1 MQFTGKTVFVT
12 GETSGVGKETPKAFA
27 ERGGS
32 VVLTGRDAQHGK
44 DVVAEIQAA
53 GGTRLARA
61 PGGRRLPASG
71 QPAPVRRPARPGRR
85 HRRPRPGAYRHRSYR
100 R

>member
-12 GETSGVGKETPKAFA
+12 GGTSGVGKETAKAFA

-32 VVLTGRDAQHGK
+32 VALTGRDAQRGK

-53 GGTRLARA
+53 SGTPRADLAA
-61 PGGRRLPASG
+61 
-71 QPAPVRRPARPGRR
+71 QAPVR
-85 HRRPRPGAYRHRSYR
+85 HR
-100 R
+100 

>member
-12 GETSGVGKETPKAFA
+12 GGTSGVGRRRRRTFA

-32 VVLTGRDAQHGK
+32 VVLTGRDAQRGK

-53 GGTRLARA
+53 SGT
-61 PGGRRLPASG
+61 
-71 QPAPVRRPARPGRR
+71 APVRTWPPRPLSGTGDPARR
-85 HRRPRPGAYRHRSYR
+85 
-100 R
+100 